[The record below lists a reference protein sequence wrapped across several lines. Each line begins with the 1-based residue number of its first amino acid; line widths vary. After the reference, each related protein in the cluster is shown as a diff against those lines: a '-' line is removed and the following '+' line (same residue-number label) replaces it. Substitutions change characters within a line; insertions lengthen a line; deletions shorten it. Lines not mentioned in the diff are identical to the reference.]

1 MIKKRVLI
9 GSFILIITGL
19 FFMLGTNSGITGA
32 AIGISTGALNP
43 ASSTLFGFFLIWIAG
58 IMLISTVDEKV
69 TTEVL
74 KKREKKA
81 ADWGTNQSTRFTEAY
96 TEEIKKTGK
105 ELSDLTDEEKS
116 DVAHGIYKK
125 IGDDYVKNFLKLN
138 STEYFGKSRLETLYL
153 EDAKVSDKDIENLAS
168 NLNLVSLSDS
178 YKKATSNVLQR
189 LNSDIFS
196 DVYRNKGN
204 IGSLA
209 KEFQA
214 KLGIKKDNV
223 KNIEDVRGLYNILKE
238 KEKGKELNNALDKVL
253 EKYKK

>member
-105 ELSDLTDEEKS
+105 ELSDLTAEEKS
-116 DVAHGIYKK
+116 DVAHNIYDK
-125 IGDDYVKNFLKLN
+125 IGDGYVKNFLKLN
-138 STEYFGKSRLETLYL
+138 STEYFGKSRLKTLYL

-189 LNSDIFS
+189 LNSDVFS

-214 KLGIKKDNV
+214 KLGIKESKV
-223 KNIEDVRGLYNILKE
+223 KNVEDVAKLYSILKGGE
-238 KEKGKELNNALDKVL
+238 QDK
-253 EKYKK
+253 KRKD